1 MAIRINKI
9 EKHPSIKQYIIDKLQ
24 LLWSPQKIAGRLR
37 REGFKICHE
46 IIYQF
51 IYSLYGR
58 LNNLYQYLRY
68 KRPVLFPKNS
78 RKPQIGKILHRNSIH
93 KRPDDANLRL
103 KKGHFEADL
112 MMTHNDRKENLLV
125 MVDRKSRFVTI
136 NLNQDK
142 KAQTITAKIM
152 TNIKKYK
159 AKSITFDNGKEFA
172 HHHQLPCK
180 TYFCDPYSPWQKGSV
195 ENVNGRIRN
204 FFNKGFSDIKQI
216 QHIINNTPLKI
227 LDFLTP
233 SEIYLNRCTSP

>member
-1 MAIRINKI
+1 
-9 EKHPSIKQYIIDKLQ
+9 
-24 LLWSPQKIAGRLR
+24 
-37 REGFKICHE
+37 
-46 IIYQF
+46 
-51 IYSLYGR
+51 
-58 LNNLYQYLRY
+58 
-68 KRPVLFPKNS
+68 
-78 RKPQIGKILHRNSIH
+78 
-93 KRPDDANLRL
+93 
-103 KKGHFEADL
+103 

-172 HHHQLPCK
+172 YHHQLPCK